1 MAPAFRALAERMDRL
16 LVDRL
21 GDQATLEDGTMMR
34 GAFASPF
41 LGAQIGAK
49 ASGFRLGAAVN
60 ADQLAEPT
68 FHVRAV
74 DAIKLPRGAF
84 VTVDLAVEHGGGR
97 YKVVRHEPDGSG
109 MVNLVLGAD
118 NERDDDIQ

>member
-1 MAPAFRALAERMDRL
+1 MALAFRALAERMDRL

-21 GDQATLEDGTMMR
+21 GDQATLADGTTLR

-41 LGAQIGAK
+41 LGAQVGAK
-49 ASGFRLGAAVN
+49 ASGYRLGAAVN

-68 FHVRAV
+68 FQVRAV

-84 VTVDLAVEHGGGR
+84 VTIDLAVEDGGGR

-109 MVNLVLGAD
+109 MVNLVLGVD